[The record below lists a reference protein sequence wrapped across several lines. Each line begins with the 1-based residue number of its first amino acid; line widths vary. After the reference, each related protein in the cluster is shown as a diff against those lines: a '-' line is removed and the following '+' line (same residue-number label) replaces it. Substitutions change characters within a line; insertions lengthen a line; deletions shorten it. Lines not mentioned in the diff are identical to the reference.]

1 MKWKYIPTDVFFHVV
16 MYIREKRRVG
26 QVYLD
31 KIIGEVQH
39 TSYKKYVISQG
50 KKHMNECI

>member
-1 MKWKYIPTDVFFHVV
+1 MEVVTDVLFHVV
-16 MYIREKRRVG
+16 TYIREKCRVG

-31 KIIGEVQH
+31 KMIGEVQH
-39 TSYKKYVISQG
+39 TSYKKSVISQG